1 MYTDDLMVRM
11 DELIDRK
18 ITIRDKL
25 EAISFRLDDEVIKYQ
40 LSPLVNEYQEVDS
53 QIQHL
58 VTAMEKAN
66 GTI

>member
-11 DELIDRK
+11 DQLIDRK

-40 LSPLVNEYQEVDS
+40 LSPLVNEYNEVDS
-53 QIQHL
+53 QIQHI
-58 VTAMEKAN
+58 VTAMEQAN
-66 GTI
+66 GTV

>member
-1 MYTDDLMVRM
+1 MYTDDLMIRM
-11 DELIDRK
+11 DQLIDRK

-40 LSPLVNEYQEVDS
+40 LSPLVNEYQEIDG

-58 VTAMEKAN
+58 VTAMEQAN
-66 GTI
+66 GTV

>member
-1 MYTDDLMVRM
+1 MYTDDLMICM
-11 DELIDRK
+11 DQLIDRK

-53 QIQHL
+53 QIQHI
-58 VTAMEKAN
+58 VTAMEQAN
-66 GTI
+66 GTV

>member
-11 DELIDRK
+11 DELINRK

-53 QIQHL
+53 QIQHI
-58 VTAMEKAN
+58 VTAMEQAN
-66 GTI
+66 GTV

>member
-11 DELIDRK
+11 DVLIDRK

-25 EAISFRLDDEVIKYQ
+25 EAISIRLDDEVIKYQ
-40 LSPLVNEYQEVDS
+40 MSPLVNEYQEIDN
-53 QIQHL
+53 QIQRL
-58 VTAMEKAN
+58 VTAMEQAN

>member
-11 DELIDRK
+11 DVLIDRK

-25 EAISFRLDDEVIKYQ
+25 EAISIRLDDEVIKYQ
-40 LSPLVNEYQEVDS
+40 MSPLVNEYQEIDS
-53 QIQHL
+53 QIQRL
-58 VTAMEKAN
+58 VTAMEQAN

>member
-1 MYTDDLMVRM
+1 MYTDDLMIRM
-11 DELIDRK
+11 DQLIDRK

-53 QIQHL
+53 QIQHI
-58 VTAMEKAN
+58 VTAMEQAN
-66 GTI
+66 GTN

>member
-1 MYTDDLMVRM
+1 MYTDDLLVRM

-18 ITIRDKL
+18 ISIRDKL
-25 EAISFRLDDEVIKYQ
+25 EAISIRLDDEVIKYQ
-40 LSPLVNEYQEVDS
+40 MSPLVNEYQEIDG

-66 GTI
+66 GTV

>member
-1 MYTDDLMVRM
+1 MYTDDLMIRM
-11 DELIDRK
+11 DQLIDRK

-53 QIQHL
+53 QIQHI
-58 VTAMEKAN
+58 VTAMEQAN

>member
-11 DELIDRK
+11 DVLIDRK

-25 EAISFRLDDEVIKYQ
+25 EAISIRLDDEVIKYQ
-40 LSPLVNEYQEVDS
+40 LSPLVNEYYEIDI
-53 QIQHL
+53 QIQRI
-58 VTAMEKAN
+58 VTAMEQAN

>member
-1 MYTDDLMVRM
+1 MYTDDLMIRM
-11 DELIDRK
+11 DQLIDRK

-53 QIQHL
+53 QIQHI
-58 VTAMEKAN
+58 VTAMEQAN
-66 GTI
+66 GTV

>member
-11 DELIDRK
+11 DVLIDRK

-40 LSPLVNEYQEVDS
+40 LSPLVNEYQEVDI
-53 QIQHL
+53 QIQRL
-58 VTAMEKAN
+58 VTAMEQAN
-66 GTI
+66 GSV

>member
-1 MYTDDLMVRM
+1 MYTDDLMIRI
-11 DELIDRK
+11 DQLIDRK

-53 QIQHL
+53 QIQHI
-58 VTAMEKAN
+58 VTAMEQAN
-66 GTI
+66 GTV